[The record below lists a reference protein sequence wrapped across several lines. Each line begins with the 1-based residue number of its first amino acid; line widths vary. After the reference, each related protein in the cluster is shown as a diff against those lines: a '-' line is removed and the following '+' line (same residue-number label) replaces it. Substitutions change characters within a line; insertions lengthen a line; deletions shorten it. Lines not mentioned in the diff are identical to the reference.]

1 MKNRKINTY
10 GTQCLKDILG
20 DSLVTR
26 SKIKYFVYDGKAHPL
41 KVSVTDV
48 NSSIQNFNQMETI
61 NLAIHILGLGSVGGQ
76 IYWMILPVTEVARL
90 SHGKKPQHG
99 GNVFEDYIL
108 NLEEINPSFYV
119 KDSDIKTTLEN
130 IIENQKTDSNY
141 KLLES
146 RMRVEQL
153 IKQQSR
159 ENYDAFLKDFVVKLP

>member
-20 DSLVTR
+20 DSLVSR
-26 SKIKYFVYDGKAHPL
+26 SKNKYFVYDGKEHPL

-61 NLAIHILGLGSVGGQ
+61 NLATHILGLGSVDGQ

-90 SHGKKPQHG
+90 SQGKKPQHG

-108 NLEEINPSFYV
+108 QLDEINPSFYV

-159 ENYDAFLKDFVVKLP
+159 ENYDAFLKDFVGKLP